1 VILAFLRRAA
11 WWLAIAVTAF
21 AALLLV
27 ALLVVQTGWFKQR
40 VRRVA
45 VSQANKYLN
54 GELSIGRLEGNLFS
68 GVTLSDVRLVQAGEP
83 SIAVK
88 RLRVDY
94 NARQLMREG
103 WIFPSLILDEP
114 HIIMRRTATGWNL
127 GRLLKPRQTPG
138 GPAPRLTFTRLV
150 INNGQYHIEDRPGTV
165 PGAPAAVAGERAR
178 WPRTLHPINASFGFS
193 SGPWGYSFDIE
204 RLAFGTDQPG
214 LAMRALDGTIT
225 SRGGDLNL
233 DAVHVVTTNSDVRV
247 NGELRDYAKDLTY
260 ALDVNAARLS
270 MPELSRFLPGLD
282 RMALHPSFSARLD
295 GPDERLRIVLKDLRS
310 EAGRA
315 DGTLTAN
322 LVGPERRLE
331 GRLDVERVNLEL
343 IFDDK
348 DQASVLTGH
357 TDFDLRFPPRSR
369 EGFADG
375 RFAFRGP
382 VAYWFGYQASSV
394 RADGTLAGRRVSIRK
409 ASASAYGGSVTT
421 RGTIDLPARRKPL
434 ALGLTGTVKGADLR
448 RLPRRLSLPQFATNL
463 DLEYDVRGPTE
474 DLDAS
479 FRIHPSVIEGAQIG
493 GGSVAGFTRHGR
505 RFDYRAT
512 GALSGA
518 DLQRFGRVLSIE
530 TLTTDRFRGEVSG
543 EFDVHGTYLPR
554 TRPSLTATGTIVQS
568 TMFGGR
574 IPKMEATATLGNNAL
589 QVKARGDFAGLDL
602 PTLTAREQPVGR
614 VSGNADVEVHIPDVS
629 AELTPDYLD
638 VGGTVGLVDS
648 SVAGLDVKSLQ
659 AMGRYQDALAQ
670 IDSLTATGPDYAL
683 KGSGTV
689 SLNDTA
695 SSDFVY
701 QLDVEEIKSFASRYG
716 QSVSGAATVAGRIT
730 GNRTELVTTGTLTAA
745 KVGYADKAT
754 AEKVAS
760 AFTVVL
766 PNLDRAALRADAT
779 STVAGLTGYGVDV
792 STLEATTEYASNALT
807 LGMRADEARGSA
819 SAQGRALFGD
829 GRQDIE
835 LTALTLNREGVAWG
849 MPQGR
854 TARAVIEP
862 THATIEG
869 LTLERGAQ
877 RIAADGRVGIDQAA
891 ASDLRVRVERV
902 DLAEID
908 RLLFAGKQRLG
919 GSLDA
924 SAHIGGT
931 RAAPVVTA
939 DTRVLQGLFRD
950 FKYQSLAGTVKYDG
964 HLANVDLRLDQSPSA
979 WLTAKGIVPRTLLQ
993 ARDKGGHVEPTAA
1006 DRIDL
1011 AVQTSRLNLAL
1022 VEGFTT
1028 AVTKVSGTAE
1038 VQLHVTNTGQ
1048 DPHIEGT
1055 ATIVN
1060 GAFTVPL
1067 TGLSYQSLDARVAFR
1082 QERLDVERLVLT
1094 DDRKRPLEVTGQ
1106 IAVHRTEVG
1115 AVRVN
1120 VRATDFSLFN
1130 NRYGDVDADV
1140 NLRIEGELWRPS
1152 IQGDIE
1158 LKSARLE
1165 VDRILESF
1173 APQSYYATESAY
1185 RAPGSPAPPA
1195 EPDASAP
1202 KPGPGQKAAAAG
1214 AKEER
1219 PPLIDT
1225 MALNVRVKIPNNLVL
1240 RGDDLQTG
1248 SSGFALGDINVTM
1261 GGDFRVAKTPGNPT
1275 VLVGVVNTVRGTYRF
1290 QGRQFDI
1297 LRDGRVV
1304 FRGREEINPD
1314 LDITAERVIQGV
1326 QAQVRIGGT
1335 ARKPTV
1341 SLQSQPPLDE
1351 GDILALIVF
1360 NQPASKIGEGQ
1371 GNLAE
1376 SAGGFAAGLVV
1387 SPLAESI
1394 GDALNVDLFEVQTT
1408 DDAGRITPS
1417 LVIGE
1422 QVGDQVFVKFRQQF
1436 GARQVSE
1443 FQLEYQLADFLRWQG
1458 SVAEGEGVGLA
1469 NRSLTQRIER
1479 YGTDL
1484 VFFFAY

>member
-1 VILAFLRRAA
+1 MAFLRRAV
-11 WWLAIAVTAF
+11 WWLAIAVAAL

-27 ALLVVQTGWFKQR
+27 GLLVVQTGWFKER

-45 VSQANKYLN
+45 VSQANQYLN
-54 GELSIGRLEGNLFS
+54 GQLSIGRLEGDLYS
-68 GVTLSDVRLVQAGEP
+68 GMSLRDVRLVQDGEP

-114 HIIMRRTATGWNL
+114 DIIMRRTATGWNL
-127 GRLLKPRQTPG
+127 GSVLKPRKTPG
-138 GPAPRLTFTRLV
+138 GPAPRLTFTRIV
-150 INNGQYHIEDRPGTV
+150 INNGRYRIEDRPGTT

-178 WPRTLHPINASFGFS
+178 WPRTLRPINASFGFS
-193 SGPWGYSFDIE
+193 SGPWGYSFDVE
-204 RLAFGTDQPG
+204 RLAFDTEQAG
-214 LAMRALDGTIT
+214 LSMRALDGAIT
-225 SRGGDLNL
+225 SRSGDLNL
-233 DAVHVVTTNSDVRV
+233 DALRVVTTDSDVRV
-247 NGELRDYAKDLTY
+247 NGGLRNYAKDLIY
-260 ALDVNAARLS
+260 ALDVDAARLS
-270 MPELSRFLPGLD
+270 LPELSRFLPGLD

-295 GPDERLRIVLKDLRS
+295 GPDERLNIVLKDLRS

-315 DGTLTAN
+315 DGTLTAD

-331 GRLDVERVNLEL
+331 GRLDVERVNLER

-357 TDFDLRFPPRSR
+357 TEFDLRFPAKSR

-375 RFAFRGP
+375 RFTFRGP
-382 VAYWFGYQASSV
+382 VAHWFGYQASSV
-394 RADGTLAGRRVSIRK
+394 RAEGTLAGRRVSIRR
-409 ASASAYGGSVTT
+409 ASANAYGGSVTT
-421 RGTIDLPARRKPL
+421 TGTIDLPAARKPL
-434 ALGLTGTVKGADLR
+434 ALGLAGTVRGADLR
-448 RLPRRLSLPQFATNL
+448 RLPRRLNVPRFATNL
-463 DLEYDVRGPTE
+463 DLEYDVRGPAE
-474 DLDAS
+474 RLDAS
-479 FRIHPSVIEGAQIG
+479 FRFHPSTIEGAQIG
-493 GGSVAGFTRHGR
+493 ERSVAGFTRNGR

-512 GALSGA
+512 GLLSGG

-530 TLTTDRFRGEVSG
+530 ALTTNRFRGEVNG
-543 EFDVHGTYLPR
+543 EFDVQGTYMPR
-554 TRPSLTATGTIVQS
+554 ARPSLTATGTIVES

-574 IPKMEATATLGNNAL
+574 IPRMETTATLGDNAL
-589 QVKARGDFAGLDL
+589 NVKARGDFAGLDV
-602 PTLTAREQPVGR
+602 PTLTAQGQPAGR

-638 VGGTVGLVDS
+638 VAGTVGLVDS
-648 SVAGLDVKSLQ
+648 TVAEVDVKSLQ
-659 AMGRYQDALAQ
+659 ATGRYRDALAQ
-670 IDSLTATGPDYAL
+670 IDSLTAAGPDYSL

-695 SSDFVY
+695 TSDFTY
-701 QLDVEEIKSFASRYG
+701 QLNVDEIKSFAARYG
-716 QSVSGAATVAGRIT
+716 QSISGAATVDGRIT
-730 GNRTELVTTGTLTAA
+730 GNRTELVTKGTLTAA
-745 KVGYADKAT
+745 KVGYSDKAT

-760 AFTVVL
+760 AFTVVF
-766 PNLDRAALRADAT
+766 PDLDRTRLSANAT
-779 STVAGLTGYGVDV
+779 STIAGLTGYGVDV
-792 STLEATTEYASNALT
+792 SKLEATAAYASNALT
-807 LGMRADEARGSA
+807 FDMRADEARGSA

-829 GRQDIE
+829 GRQDLE
-835 LTALTLNREGVAWG
+835 LNALTLNREGVAWS

-854 TARAVIEP
+854 TARAVIES

-877 RIAADGRVGIDQAA
+877 RIAADGRVGIDPQAE
-891 ASDLRVRVERV
+891 SDLRLEVERV
-902 DLAEID
+902 DLAEMD
-908 RLLFAGKQRLG
+908 RLLFAGTQHLG
-919 GSLDA
+919 GTLDA
-924 SAHIGGT
+924 RAHVAGT
-931 RAAPVVTA
+931 RAVPIVTG
-939 DTRVLQGLFRD
+939 DTRVLQGIFRD
-950 FKYQSLAGTVKYDG
+950 FRYQSLAGTVKYDG
-964 HLANVDLRLDQSPSA
+964 QLANVDLRLDQSPSA
-979 WLTAKGIVPRTLLQ
+979 WMTAKGVVPRTIVQ
-993 ARDKGGHVEPTAA
+993 ARDKGGHVEPSAA

-1011 AVQTSRLNLAL
+1011 AIQTSRLDLAL

-1028 AVTKVSGTAE
+1028 ALTKVSGTAE
-1038 VQLHVTNTGQ
+1038 AQLRVTNTGQ

-1055 ATIVN
+1055 ATIAN
-1060 GAFTVPL
+1060 GAFSVPL
-1067 TGLSYQSLDARVAFR
+1067 TGLTYQSLNARLAFH
-1082 QERLDVERLVLT
+1082 QDRLDVERLVLT
-1094 DDRKRPLEVTGQ
+1094 DERKRPLEVTGQ
-1106 IAVHRTEVG
+1106 IAVHRTEIG

-1120 VRATDFSLFN
+1120 VRATDFSLFK
-1130 NRYGDVDADV
+1130 NRYGNVGADV
-1140 NLRIEGELWRPS
+1140 NLRIEGELLRPS

-1158 LKSARLE
+1158 LKSGRLE
-1165 VDRILESF
+1165 VDHILEAF

-1185 RAPGSPAPPA
+1185 RAPGSPEPPS
-1195 EPDASAP
+1195 EPDKSAP
-1202 KPGPGQKAAAAG
+1202 KPGPDQKTAPE
-1214 AKEER
+1214 KTDSDR
-1219 PPLIDT
+1219 PRLVDT

-1290 QGRQFDI
+1290 QGREFNI

-1304 FRGREEINPD
+1304 FRGRDEINPD

-1341 SLQSQPPLDE
+1341 SLQSQPPLEE
-1351 GDILALIVF
+1351 GDILALIIF
-1360 NQPASKIGEGQ
+1360 NQPASRIGEGQ

-1376 SAGGFAAGLVV
+1376 SAGGFAAGLAV

-1422 QVGDQVFVKFRQQF
+1422 QVGDLLFVKFRQQF

-1443 FQLEYQLADFLRWQG
+1443 FQLEYQLADYLRLQG

-1479 YGTDL
+1479 YSTDL
-1484 VFFFAY
+1484 IFFFAY